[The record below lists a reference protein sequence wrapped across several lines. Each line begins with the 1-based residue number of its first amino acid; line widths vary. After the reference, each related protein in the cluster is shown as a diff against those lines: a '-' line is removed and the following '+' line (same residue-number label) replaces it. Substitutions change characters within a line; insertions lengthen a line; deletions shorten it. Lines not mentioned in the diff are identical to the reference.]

1 MVQAIDSVSFAK
13 EVLQA
18 DCPVVVDFWAEWCG
32 PCRMLGPVL
41 EKASELLPQAKFCKL
56 NVDSAVDLAQ
66 QYGVS
71 SIPCVVVFSKG
82 REVGRH
88 VGFAPNLPEVLKG
101 YIGNAEL

>member
-56 NVDSAVDLAQ
+56 NVDDAVSLAQ
-66 QYGVS
+66 QYGIS
-71 SIPCVVVFSKG
+71 SIPCVVVFYKG
-82 REVGRH
+82 KEVGRH
-88 VGFAPNLPEVLKG
+88 VGFAPGLAEVLKG
-101 YIGNAEL
+101 YIENAQG